1 MEKLSAYLPT
11 QSLIYFLI
19 CCAGVIVFVLMIIL
33 PAQKSTA
40 ELDSEIANLKTRIEE
55 QRILSPVFK
64 NFFKQVKEDN
74 QGDLPNQ
81 VKKKLSRDDIS
92 KLTLRL
98 QQIVREN
105 NLQIEELAP
114 DVNSLTG
121 NSGFLSVSISAKGE
135 FMDFR
140 NFLVELGT
148 IPSMELVETINVRA
162 IEGLRHINVRIWL
175 AQE

>member
-33 PAQKSTA
+33 PAQKSA
-40 ELDSEIANLKTRIEE
+40 SELDSEIVELKSRIEE
-55 QRILSPVFK
+55 QRILNPVFK
-64 NFFKQVKEDN
+64 NLFERAKADN
-74 QGDLPNQ
+74 QGGLPNQ
-81 VKKKLSRDDIS
+81 VKTKLSRDDIS
-92 KLTLRL
+92 KLTERL
-98 QQIVREN
+98 QEIVREN
-105 NLQIEELAP
+105 HLQIEALAP
-114 DVNSLTG
+114 DVNSLTD
-121 NSGFLSVSISAKGE
+121 NSGFLSVNISARGE

-140 NFLVELGT
+140 NFLIELGT
-148 IPSMELVETINVRA
+148 IPSMELIETIDVRA